1 MSYRDILK
9 KRVLRELED
18 PDWENLL
25 GKEYGKFDIIW
36 ILADL
41 VQEGQFVEKALRV
54 AELYTHDPD
63 PAPGFDNLNE
73 KIEKGEDISNIY
85 TVRGSVPWLLQK
97 IVATFKT
104 EYYPRVLNVLEELAG
119 DESLYV
125 RQQVPAALSALTIN
139 MYAKKNQDGTP
150 FGFTDADKSRAVS
163 LAWKMLRENTNYP
176 RVLESVVGVF
186 DKPRITL
193 VEEQAQELLN
203 TIFYDAGGILRPDY
217 LTEHAAPYALFFAEY
232 RPKFDAAFHGEWF
245 RDFLKKLIKD
255 SNSDVSQAPRLK
267 TTLIWITWKQLE
279 ENPENYELFKKY
291 IHSFFEG
298 KFQYEPVGQFEFL
311 VEAVL
316 RIAPKDGVQLTRQML
331 EYLESGMS
339 HLEKERRVWLNG
351 IQEIIEK
358 IAEISPG
365 DLIDILTHVEK
376 IIYLGAYVGDWPRI
390 FSAYKLAPED
400 RRKEL
405 EAPAAA
411 IYERIKGRYPNANLP
426 ANL

>member
-1 MSYRDILK
+1 
-9 KRVLRELED
+9 LE
-18 PDWENLL
+18 
-25 GKEYGKFDIIW
+25 KEYSKFDIIW

-54 AELYTHDPD
+54 AELYARDPD
-63 PAPGFDNLNE
+63 PVPGFDNLNE
-73 KIEKGEDISNIY
+73 KIEKGEDINNIY
-85 TVRGSVPWLLQK
+85 TIRGSVPWLLQK

-104 EYYPRVLNVLEELAG
+104 EYYQRVLSVLEELAS

-125 RQQVPAALSALTIN
+125 RQQVPAALSGLTIN
-139 MYAKKNQDGTP
+139 MYAKQNKDGTP
-150 FGFTDADKSRAVS
+150 FGFTDADKSRAVA
-163 LAWKMLRENTNYP
+163 LAWKMLRDNTKYP

-193 VEEQAQELLN
+193 TEAQAQELLS
-203 TIFYDAGGILRPDY
+203 TIFYDASGVLRPDY
-217 LTEHAAPYALFFAEY
+217 LTEHATPYALFFAEY

-255 SNSDVSQAPRLK
+255 SSSDVPQAPRLK

-279 ENPENYELFKKY
+279 ENGENYELFKKY
-291 IHSFFEG
+291 IPLFFEG

-316 RIAPKDGVQLTRQML
+316 RIAPGDGVQFTRQML
-331 EYLESGMS
+331 EYLEGGMS

-351 IQEIIEK
+351 IQEIVEK
-358 IAEISPG
+358 IAEVAPDS
-365 DLIDILTHVEK
+365 LIDILTHVEK
-376 IIYLGAYVGDWPRI
+376 ITYLGAYVGDWPRI
-390 FSAYKLAPED
+390 FASYKLAPED

-411 IYERIKGRYPNANLP
+411 IYERIKRGYPNSNLP
-426 ANL
+426 PNL